1 MKFVVDKSEAD
12 KTSTLGNSKLVT
24 LPLFACQ
31 NAWKLVTLPILS
43 YDSTQVLNTPS

>member
-1 MKFVVDKSEAD
+1 MKLVISKFEAD
-12 KTSTLGNSKLVT
+12 KSATLGNSKLVT